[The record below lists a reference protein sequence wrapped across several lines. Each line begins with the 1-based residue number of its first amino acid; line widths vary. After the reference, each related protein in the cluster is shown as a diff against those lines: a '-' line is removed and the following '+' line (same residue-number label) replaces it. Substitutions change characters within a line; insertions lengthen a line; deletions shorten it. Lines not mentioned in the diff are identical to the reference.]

1 MVLTCFC
8 MLVESS
14 QESAQFMWKQ
24 HFPPDPDL
32 DTVVS
37 VHEEDLPVSQSCYT
51 MSSSLSSFIVASTMA
66 CLVPATLTVVGDCS
80 LVLFNRPPLQ
90 HAQPLGCLGLQQLLG
105 VCLPCHKVQDSSTR
119 GLEIKFQGEKSIEA
133 GGIRF

>member
-24 HFPPDPDL
+24 HFSPDPDL

-66 CLVPATLTVVGDCS
+66 CLVPATLTVVRDCS
-80 LVLFNRPPLQ
+80 WYSCFLLKNVHRLIHVTSEPTIALILTKGRGPI
-90 HAQPLGCLGLQQLLG
+90 LGCLYTRRILL
-105 VCLPCHKVQDSSTR
+105 
-119 GLEIKFQGEKSIEA
+119 
-133 GGIRF
+133 

>member
-1 MVLTCFC
+1 MEAAL
-8 MLVESS
+8 S
-14 QESAQFMWKQ
+14 
-24 HFPPDPDL
+24 PDPDL

-80 LVLFNRPPLQ
+80 LVM
-90 HAQPLGCLGLQQLLG
+90 LL
-105 VCLPCHKVQDSSTR
+105 PS
-119 GLEIKFQGEKSIEA
+119 EKCSQVNS
-133 GGIRF
+133 RHF